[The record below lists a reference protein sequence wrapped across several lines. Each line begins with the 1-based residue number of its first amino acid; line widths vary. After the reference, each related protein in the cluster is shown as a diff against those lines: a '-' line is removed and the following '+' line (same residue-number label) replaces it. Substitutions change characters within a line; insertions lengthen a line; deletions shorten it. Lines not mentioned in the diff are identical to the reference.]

1 MSTTAKLKRAARE
14 ARARERASTRRAA
27 LYAAPPGGTLLSA
40 MAPRDVLADFAAF
53 AAFDRNG
60 LACDISFTCPGHASW
75 TPEVARFALELT
87 RANMRALYEAAPG
100 WGWKE
105 GAKRAELADG
115 ENRYL
120 VARAA
125 ARGSSS
131 AAAAAAPAAP
141 AAAPPPAQAAGAA
154 AAGGGAGAGAGACQP
169 GDLLGF
175 VSFRFLPEGEY
186 DLLYIYELQMGPHAQ
201 RRGLGKHMM
210 QICELVAR
218 KCGMHWCVRGRGGLA
233 PAPCACAPC
242 KSRTFLHPSPFFC
255 PPTSPLA
262 APPACNSQCSRTTRT
277 RWTFTRAR

>member
-1 MSTTAKLKRAARE
+1 MSTAAKLKRAARE

-27 LYAAPPGGTLLSA
+27 LFAAPPGGTLLSA
-40 MAPRDVLADFAAF
+40 MQPRDVLADFAAF

-75 TPEVARFALELT
+75 TPEVARFAFELT

-125 ARGSSS
+125 ARGSGSS
-131 AAAAAAPAAP
+131 GAAVADP
-141 AAAPPPAQAAGAA
+141 AAAPPPALPAAAAA
-154 AAGGGAGAGAGACQP
+154 AAGGAAGAVAEAAACKP

-218 KCGMHWCVRGRGGLA
+218 KCGMHWCVTRARSTRPRLLRFRSS
-233 PAPCACAPC
+233 CLTH
-242 KSRTFLHPSPFFC
+242 SHVHT
-255 PPTSPLA
+255 PPPLSVC
-262 APPACNSQCSRTTRT
+262 PACNSRC
-277 RWTFTRAR
+277 

>member
-1 MSTTAKLKRAARE
+1 MSTAAQLKRAAREARE

-27 LYAAPPGGTLLSA
+27 LYAAPAGGTLLSA
-40 MAPRDVLADFAAF
+40 MEPRNLLEGFAPFTAY
-53 AAFDRNG
+53 DRNG

-75 TPEVARFALELT
+75 TPEVARFAFELT

-105 GAKRAELADG
+105 GAKRAELGDG

-125 ARGSSS
+125 ARGSSAAS
-131 AAAAAAPAAP
+131 APAVAVAAAAEGAPAAAAAAAPAPAP
-141 AAAPPPAQAAGAA
+141 LPVAA
-154 AAGGGAGAGAGACQP
+154 AAGGGAEGAGAAAAACKP

-218 KCGMHWCVRGRGGLA
+218 KCGMHWCVTRARSTRPRLLRFRSS
-233 PAPCACAPC
+233 CLTH
-242 KSRTFLHPSPFFC
+242 SHVHT
-255 PPTSPLA
+255 PPPLSVC
-262 APPACNSQCSRTTRT
+262 PACNSRC
-277 RWTFTRAR
+277 

>member
-1 MSTTAKLKRAARE
+1 MSTAAKLKRAARE

-27 LYAAPPGGTLLSA
+27 LFAAPPGGTLLSA
-40 MAPRDVLADFAAF
+40 MQPRDVLADFAAF

-75 TPEVARFALELT
+75 TPEVARFAFELT

-125 ARGSSS
+125 ARGSGSS
-131 AAAAAAPAAP
+131 AAVADP
-141 AAAPPPAQAAGAA
+141 AAAPPPALPAAAAA
-154 AAGGGAGAGAGACQP
+154 AAGGAAGAVAEAAACKP
-169 GDLLGF
+169 GDLRGF

-218 KCGMHWCVRGRGGLA
+218 TCGMHWCVARGVC
-233 PAPCACAPC
+233 PCAVRVRPTLPTPHPP
-242 KSRTFLHPSPFFC
+242 SLTFFPRPPF
-255 PPTSPLA
+255 PPRCRR
-262 APPACNSQCSRTTRT
+262 PPACNSQC
-277 RWTFTRAR
+277 